1 MKGIFFCEFLE
12 MVEDT
17 FSPALADAIIADSA
31 LAADGAYTAGGLYD
45 YRELLRLVDGLSAR
59 TGIGDEELMVRFGNH
74 LFPVLAD
81 RYPEF
86 FKGGATAFQFLGAIE
101 DHIHA
106 EVLKIYPDSEMATF
120 ETRQSDPATLL
131 MTYSSRRPFGA
142 LALGLMQGCC
152 RYFGEDVEIEQEDL
166 SAGGVTRLRFT
177 LQRRDPLD

>member
-45 YRELLRLVDGLSAR
+45 YRELLRLVDRLSAQ

-86 FKGGATAFQFLGAIE
+86 FRGGATAFQFLSAIE

-106 EVLKIYPDSEMATF
+106 EVLKI
-120 ETRQSDPATLL
+120 
-131 MTYSSRRPFGA
+131 
-142 LALGLMQGCC
+142 
-152 RYFGEDVEIEQEDL
+152 
-166 SAGGVTRLRFT
+166 
-177 LQRRDPLD
+177 